1 MTNDNFMRLMVTLSL
16 VNHIYEQLSVVANDE
31 SDGRFNSMVTQT
43 FTLKQDI
50 EDKIREDMVD
60 SPITIGNAP
69 NLPNSTSQN
78 QPTQSTGNSIPM
90 SNPSSNGGN
99 IQPNGN
105 MNGNQPTNNGT
116 NFNQPNGNIQTPP
129 LSNDAANFF
138 NDLLSGKLGNNSD
151 LNDILNQIN
160 QNQNNSS
167 NDASS
172 NLPF

>member
-60 SPITIGNAP
+60 SPITIGNVP

-78 QPTQSTGNSIPM
+78 QSTQQTGNPV
-90 SNPSSNGGN
+90 NPSSNGGN

-116 NFNQPNGNIQTPP
+116 NSNQPNGNVQTPP
-129 LSNDAANFF
+129 LSNDATNFF